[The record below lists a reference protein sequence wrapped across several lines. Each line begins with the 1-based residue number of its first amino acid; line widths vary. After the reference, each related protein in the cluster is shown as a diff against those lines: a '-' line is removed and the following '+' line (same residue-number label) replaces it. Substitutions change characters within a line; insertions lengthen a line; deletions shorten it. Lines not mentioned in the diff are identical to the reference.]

1 MRLRWA
7 ATFGIL
13 LLLVLDLL
21 LPRTGIGRR
30 GAEARV
36 RFDVPTAVGAPGTT
50 LPSLRLRDLDGTPVS
65 LADFRGHR
73 VLLTFERS
81 VDW

>member
-21 LPRTGIGRR
+21 LSRTGIGRR

-36 RFDVPTAVGAPGTT
+36 RFDVPTAVGAPGR

-65 LADFRGHR
+65 FADFRGHR